1 MGAPSRV
8 VQVAGG
14 WSNIQLVEV
23 YTRSLQLAE
32 IEEYLPM
39 RGMMGG

>member
-1 MGAPSRV
+1 V

-14 WSNIQLVEV
+14 WSNIALVEV

-32 IEEYLPM
+32 IESYLPM
-39 RGMMGG
+39 RGMMG